1 MIQCVHGFLSSALF
15 KKVGGTPCRLFS
27 TNVFFLLYKSHTVL
41 LAYYYYYTKKL
52 LIFSALYE
60 RLLPLLIL
68 QSDKHGPLCYATILL
83 VLHVIAGF

>member
-60 RLLPLLIL
+60 RLLPFSYSNQINMDLYAML
-68 QSDKHGPLCYATILL
+68 QYC
-83 VLHVIAGF
+83 